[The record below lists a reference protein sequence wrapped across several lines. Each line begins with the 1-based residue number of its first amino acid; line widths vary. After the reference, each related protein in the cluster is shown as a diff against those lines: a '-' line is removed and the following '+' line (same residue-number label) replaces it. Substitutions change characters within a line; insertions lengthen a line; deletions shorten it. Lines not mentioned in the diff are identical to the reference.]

1 MPSEDEHVYDPQLG
15 RIISRL
21 KQTAQ
26 QLHQEENQLNL
37 SHAPLCRIDHDAY
50 RCTLGVSRYSDA
62 CEVCAGL

>member
-26 QLHQEENQLNL
+26 QLQQECEEKN
-37 SHAPLCRIDHDAY
+37 
-50 RCTLGVSRYSDA
+50 RCVRQAEEILRQASMSR
-62 CEVCAGL
+62 L